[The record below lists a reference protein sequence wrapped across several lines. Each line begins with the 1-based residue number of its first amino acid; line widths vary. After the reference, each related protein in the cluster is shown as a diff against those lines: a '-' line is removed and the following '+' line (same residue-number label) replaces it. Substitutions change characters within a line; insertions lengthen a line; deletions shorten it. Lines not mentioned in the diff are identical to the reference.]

1 MLGRPFL
8 ALGFLLCGLAA
19 VEFIFTALDATVS
32 DENWQGFLIS
42 AVMSALLGAGLV
54 STFWTAAHVNRF
66 DLRSGFVL
74 TALSWTVFPLLAS
87 MPFYFSDL
95 GISLTDAVFETISG
109 VTTTGSTALTDL
121 DHLDPMLL
129 LWRSVLQWIGGVGI
143 ILMAILMM
151 PFLRIGGMQLF
162 QLESSTRSEAG
173 LHTRPGALIRDIAM
187 LYLALTILCG
197 AFYAL
202 AGMTA
207 FDAINHAMTTLSTG
221 GYSTHDASL
230 GYFSSAGVDW
240 TATVFMIAGALPFM
254 AYLKT
259 FSGERA
265 AFLRDPQALPFLV
278 FVVVLAGAAAFF
290 LPGDGGA
297 DPFTRVAFH
306 VVSIITTTGFA
317 AEDYQYWGAGFVGL
331 FFALTFFGG
340 CAGST
345 SGAIKFYRFQLLAI
359 YAGMHLRRLHSPSI
373 VQANTYGGVKLDREI
388 GLSVLAFLSLFVG
401 AFSVGGFALA
411 LTGLDLV
418 TALSASATALCN
430 VGPGLGE
437 IIGPAGNFA
446 SLSDPA
452 KWILIGLM
460 LLGRLELF
468 ALLVLFDPYF
478 WR

>member
-8 ALGFLLCGLAA
+8 ALGLLLCGLSA
-19 VEFIFTALDATVS
+19 VEFVFAALDATVS
-32 DENWQGFLIS
+32 DENWQGFLMS
-42 AVMSALLGAGLV
+42 AVMSGLIGSGLV
-54 STFWTAAHVNRF
+54 SAFWSAAQDRRF
-66 DLRSGFVL
+66 DLRSGFIL
-74 TALSWTVFPLLAS
+74 TALSWTVFPLMAS
-87 MPFYFSDL
+87 LPFFLSDL
-95 GISLTDAVFETISG
+95 DISLTDAVFETISG
-109 VTTTGSTALTDL
+109 VTTTGSTILTDL

-162 QLESSTRSEAG
+162 QLESSSKEST
-173 LHTRPGALIRDIAM
+173 LHTRPATLIRDIAALYVM
-187 LYLALTILCG
+187 LTLLC
-197 AFYAL
+197 AAAYAL
-202 AGMTA
+202 AGMSA
-207 FDAINHAMTTLSTG
+207 FDAINHALTTLSTG

-230 GYFSSAGVDW
+230 GYFGDARVYW
-240 TATVFMIAGALPFM
+240 VAIIFMIAGALPFM

-259 FSGERA
+259 FSGEARA
-265 AFLRDPQALPFLV
+265 FFHDPQTPLFIAFLAAVSFTGAL
-278 FVVVLAGAAAFF
+278 F
-290 LPGDGGA
+290 LPEDAG
-297 DPFTRVAFH
+297 PNSFTRVALH
-306 VVSIITTTGFA
+306 VVSVTTTTGFA

-331 FFALTFFGG
+331 FFALTFVGG

-345 SGAIKFYRFQLLAI
+345 SGAVKIYRFQLLAL
-359 YAGMHLRRLHSPSI
+359 YATAHLRRLHSPSI
-373 VQANTYGGVKLDREI
+373 VQTQTYGGVTLDRDI

-401 AFSVGGFALA
+401 AFSLGGLALT

-437 IIGPAGNFA
+437 IIGPAGNFTTM
-446 SLSDPA
+446 SDTA
-452 KWILIGLM
+452 KWMLTGLM